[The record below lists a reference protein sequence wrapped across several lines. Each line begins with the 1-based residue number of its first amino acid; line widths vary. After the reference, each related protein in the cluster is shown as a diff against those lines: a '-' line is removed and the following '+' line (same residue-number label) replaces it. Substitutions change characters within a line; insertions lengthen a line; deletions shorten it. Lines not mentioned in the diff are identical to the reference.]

1 MASAARTSLPS
12 GSATVQAKLHRSVL
26 RPVRLGPQRTRR
38 GSAPSPDRCSNARA
52 KSLRASA
59 AESRSD
65 WAGLMVQPVPAPGKD
80 AVARMRSWGARRAA
94 RPCFCL
100 LHGVEREPGCRLPVM
115 PVIRDV
121 ADQETRS
128 PGASGKLHAGR
139 VGGDQ
144 ALRRWHVAQ
153 QGGEAES
160 CEGIRPGCPDPG
172 FAYFLPERL
181 GDHDGPV
188 SWDRA

>member
-80 AVARMRSWGARRAA
+80 AVARMRSWGAGG
-94 RPCFCL
+94 L
-100 LHGVEREPGCRLPVM
+100 PGHASASCMASNVNLGAGLPVM